1 MRALV
6 VVRLTHESV
15 QSIISSD
22 ISKLS
27 ALTVWAISP
36 VRRVDERPA
45 VVLDDV
51 QNANFSGFRASVAD
65 GVPVFVKITN
75 TRKRK
80 ADREYVKETPYRTTT
95 VNGLVTPPGL
105 LVLSVT
111 VDRPAPSTPPDS
123 LYRYPTAPDGPHLYG
138 YDVPDAAYAPPK
150 TVYEIQGRPR

>member
-1 MRALV
+1 MG
-6 VVRLTHESV
+6 
-15 QSIISSD
+15 D
-22 ISKLS
+22 ISG
-27 ALTVWAISP
+27 SP
-36 VRRVDERPA
+36 SCDERPA